1 MDDPALCSYPLLLWR
16 LSARRV
22 ARHETFSHLRPMS
35 YPVTTTDRQSSA
47 VRNSFVITAV
57 TAFAIV
63 GYFVAFRV
71 AALIIPDAADFYR
84 QGGSISTQTL
94 HNFYWLW
101 GLGVCAIGFI
111 GVIVGR
117 GFYVAWQRR

>member
-1 MDDPALCSYPLLLWR
+1 
-16 LSARRV
+16 
-22 ARHETFSHLRPMS
+22 MS
-35 YPVTTTDRQSSA
+35 EPIISTERQSNA

-63 GYFVAFRV
+63 GYFVAFWL
-71 AALIIPDAADFYR
+71 ASLIVPDAASFYR
-84 QGGSISTQTL
+84 QGGIIPTARL
-94 HNFYWLW
+94 DGFYWLW
-101 GLGVCAIGFI
+101 GLGVCAWGGV